1 MTSARR
7 VLQVGLALL
16 LLLLAGGPTLAQES
30 GTRDPLA
37 LARRLGGLTGE
48 VPLSPLTPRYQAG
61 AREAFYV
68 SRPDAMS
75 RSAYRPPWSPPVT
88 HSTCGLRRA

>member
-7 VLQVGLALL
+7 VLHLSLAL

-61 AREAFYV
+61 ERETFFV
-68 SRPDAMS
+68 SRPDAS
-75 RSAYRPPWSPPVT
+75 EPQRIQAYPGRRQRRTLPV
-88 HSTCGLRRA
+88 G